1 MWLRKNDKI
10 VSINEVRAKEQIP
23 AGVMPVA
30 LTKLNNLPVVVFNG
44 DYRTTYLL
52 RSSGLDAPTYEQ
64 CCKYMGIYKP
74 MSHQIETVRFFLDH
88 ERCYCA
94 NGLGTGKTLT
104 ALFAAEFLRKAGA
117 IRRILVVAPKS
128 ALRNAWEKTIFQT
141 DPSIKYAILT
151 GDRKKKIELAK
162 NPDITYLIVNPESLT
177 IIEKDLPMVDLVICD
192 EATRFKTW
200 KAVRTQALFRVALD
214 KRIWLM
220 SGTPAPQAPTDAYA
234 QARILRGRNKY
245 ISFTAFRDKTMYK
258 VSQFK
263 WMPYKNAMDTV
274 AKELQPCIRF
284 SRDECLDL
292 PDLSVIDYKV
302 PLSKQQ
308 AKAVKSLQDA
318 CFAEIDKDGITA
330 INAASVLSKCL
341 QVMAG
346 AVYGE
351 ANEEGE
357 KKTVLVDSTDLLDTI
372 VDIVD
377 QNAQPV
383 LIYTTFRSTVEVLLK
398 RFRDEGIPADGITAD
413 TTVDQRTAIFDKIQS
428 GELKVMV
435 AVAQT
440 VAHGITL
447 TNSDT
452 IIWVTPPTSFE
463 VYDQANGRIYRKG
476 QTRKCTIYRI
486 YQDFVSHALIKRLD
500 ERTSLQNTLLQIL
513 EKNSVDIDFD

>member
-1 MWLRKNDKI
+1 MWIRRKEGL
-10 VSINEVRAKEQIP
+10 VSINEIRSREQIP
-23 AGVMPVA
+23 AGVMPTA
-30 LTKLNNLPVVVFNG
+30 LTKINNMPVVVFNG

-52 RSSGLDAPTYEQ
+52 RSSGLNAPSYEE

-74 MSHQIETVRFFLDH
+74 MSHQVETVRFFLDH

-151 GDRKKKIELAK
+151 GDRKKKLEVAK
-162 NPDITYLIVNPESLT
+162 NPEITYLVVNPESLT
-177 IIEKDLPMVDLVICD
+177 IIEKSLPMVDLVIAD

-200 KAVRTQALFRVALD
+200 KAVRTQALFRISLD

-234 QARILRGRNKY
+234 QARILRGRDKY
-245 ISFTAFRDKTMYK
+245 ISFTAFRDKTMYR
-258 VSQFK
+258 VTQFK
-263 WMPYKNAMDTV
+263 WAPYKNASEIV

-292 PDLSVIDYKV
+292 PDLSVIDFKV
-302 PLSKQQ
+302 PLSKEQ
-308 AKAVKSLQDA
+308 AKAVKSLQDS
-318 CFAEIDKDGITA
+318 CFAEIDKNGITA

-351 ANEEGE
+351 PDEDGT
-357 KKTVLVDSTDLLDTI
+357 KRTVTIDSTDLLDAV

-377 QNAQPV
+377 QNEQPV
-383 LIYTTFRSTVEVLLK
+383 LIYTMFRSTVDVLLK
-398 RFRDEGIPADGITAD
+398 RFEKEGIPAAGITAD
-413 TTVDQRTAIFDKIQS
+413 TTVDQRSEIFEKIQT

-476 QTRKCTIYRI
+476 QTRKCTIYRV

-500 ERTSLQNTLLQIL
+500 ERTTLQNALLEIL
-513 EKNSVDIDFD
+513 ENKNLDSEID

>member
-1 MWLRKNDKI
+1 MWIRRKEGL
-10 VSINEVRAKEQIP
+10 VSINEIRSRDQIP
-23 AGVMPVA
+23 AGVMPTA
-30 LTKLNNLPVVVFNG
+30 LTKINKLPVVVFDNSFK
-44 DYRTTYLL
+44 TTNLL
-52 RSSGLDAPTYEQ
+52 RSSGLNAPSLEETCQYFG
-64 CCKYMGIYKP
+64 MFTP
-74 MSHQIETVRFFLDH
+74 MAHQRETVKFFMDH
-88 ERCYCA
+88 RRCYCA
-94 NGLGTGKTLT
+94 NGLGTGKTLS
-104 ALFAAEFLRKAGA
+104 ALWAAEFLRRYGQ
-117 IRRILVVAPKS
+117 IRRILVVCPKS
-128 ALRNAWEKTIFQT
+128 AMRNAWEKTIFSS
-141 DPSIKYAILT
+141 DPSIRYAVLT
-151 GDRKKKIELAK
+151 GDRKKKIAAAK

-177 IIEKDLPMVDLVICD
+177 IIEKDLPMVDLVIAD
-192 EATRFKTW
+192 ESTKFKSW
-200 KAVRTQALFRVALD
+200 KAIRTQALFRISLD

-234 QARILRGRNKY
+234 QARIMRGRDKY
-245 ISFTAFRDKTMYK
+245 ISFTAFRDKTMYR
-258 VSQFK
+258 VTQFK
-263 WMPYKNAMDTV
+263 WMPYKNASEIV

-302 PLSKQQ
+302 PLTKEQ

-318 CFAEIDKDGITA
+318 CFAEIDKDSISA

-351 ANEEGE
+351 TDDEGN
-357 KKTVLVDSTDLLDTI
+357 KKTVVVDSTDLLDSV
-372 VDIVD
+372 VDIVE
-377 QNAQPV
+377 QNEQPV
-383 LIYTTFRSTVEVLLK
+383 LIYTMFRSTVEVLLK
-398 RFRDEGIPADGITAD
+398 RFEQEGIPAGGITAD

-428 GELKVMV
+428 GELKVMI

-500 ERTSLQNTLLQIL
+500 ERTTLQNTLLQIL
-513 EKNSVDIDFD
+513 ENKSIDNDID

>member
-1 MWLRKNDKI
+1 MWLRKNNCI
-10 VSINEVRAKEQIP
+10 VSVNEITRREQIP
-23 AGVMPVA
+23 AGVLPVA
-30 LTKLNNLPVVVFNG
+30 LTKINNLPVVVFNG
-44 DYRTTYLL
+44 DYNTTYML
-52 RSSGLDAPTYEQ
+52 RSSGLDAPSYEE

-74 MSHQIETVRFFLDH
+74 MRHQIETVRFFLDH
-88 ERCYCA
+88 RRCYCA

-104 ALFAAEFLRKAGA
+104 AIFAAEFLRKAGA

-128 ALRNAWEKTIFQT
+128 ALRNAWEKTLFQT
-141 DPSIKYAILT
+141 DPSIKYAVLT
-151 GDRKKKIELAK
+151 GDRRKKIADAK
-162 NPDITYLIVNPESLT
+162 NIDNTYLIVNPESLS

-192 EATRFKTW
+192 EATKMKSWR
-200 KAVRTQALFRVALD
+200 ALRTQALFRVSLD

-258 VSQFK
+258 VTQFK
-263 WMPYKNAMDTV
+263 WMPYKNAADTV
-274 AKELQPCIRF
+274 ARELQPCIRF

-292 PDLSVIDYKV
+292 PDLNVIDMKV
-302 PLSKQQ
+302 PLSKSQ

-318 CFAEIDKDGITA
+318 CFAEIDKNSVSA
-330 INAASVLSKCL
+330 INAASVLTKCL

-351 ANEEGE
+351 PDEEGN
-357 KKTVLVDSTDLLDTI
+357 KKTISIDSTDLLDSI
-372 VDIVD
+372 VDIVE
-377 QNAQPV
+377 QNEQPV
-383 LIYTTFRSTVEVLLK
+383 LIYTAFRSTVDVLLK
-398 RFRDEGIPADGITAD
+398 RFEQEGIPAAGIISD

-428 GELKVMV
+428 GDLKVMV

-486 YQDFVSHALIKRLD
+486 YQDFVSHALLKRLD
-500 ERTSLQNTLLQIL
+500 ERTTLQNTLLQIL
-513 EKNSVDIDFD
+513 ENNSIDTEFD